1 MSCVYCQAGNAN
13 ASASD
18 ASSKLS
24 MHQHAHLICM
34 MVADLLLVAFQ
45 AD

>member
-24 MHQHAHLICM
+24 MHHAHLICM